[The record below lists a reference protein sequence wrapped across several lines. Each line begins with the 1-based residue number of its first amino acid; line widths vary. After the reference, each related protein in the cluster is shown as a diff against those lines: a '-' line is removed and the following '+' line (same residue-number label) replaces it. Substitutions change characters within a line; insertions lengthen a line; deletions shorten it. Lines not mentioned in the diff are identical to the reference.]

1 MTEGAFKRKI
11 RKQVEAMI
19 PGTVTV
25 ITDPTMCQGIPD
37 RIFLLPNGRW
47 AAVEAKISADANHQ
61 PNQDYWI
68 EKLSEHGYASFV
80 YPENLEDVL
89 NDIQRA
95 SKV

>member
-1 MTEGAFKRKI
+1 MTEGKFKLKLRK
-11 RKQVEAMI
+11 RVEEMV

-47 AAVEAKISADANHQ
+47 VAVEAKVSKDASHR
-61 PNQDYWI
+61 PNQDYYV
-68 EKLSEHGYASFV
+68 EKLNEMGYAAFV
-80 YPENLEDVL
+80 YPENMEEVL

-95 SKV
+95 SEC